1 LAPLSSVVDRLL
13 QLQTMRRVTPFPDS
27 PCRNYNALGCGF
39 DLKTGRYCEHQLWSN
54 VPEKSVPKETAEV
67 LQQWEK
73 FISSNSQEFKQVEC
87 LGVRVLTEFLKAVKD
102 RRRGWLVIISGRAVI
117 FSAQIRR
124 RCSHF

>member
-1 LAPLSSVVDRLL
+1 
-13 QLQTMRRVTPFPDS
+13 
-27 PCRNYNALGCGF
+27 
-39 DLKTGRYCEHQLWSN
+39 LWSN